1 MTKFPTLKQRKERN
15 MNSETKWNSA
25 GNTPREKT
33 HTKHLL
39 KYTYHGKPK
48 GLHDYLH
55 MYGFQTHRIQ
65 IYAKL
70 RIAHIMLFCATYR
83 TIETTD
89 TTTIWRIMQCAV
101 ATSTVR
107 SKQSRKVSAKH
118 GIKIKKTK
126 NMNEYLTYS
135 KVLSC

>member
-1 MTKFPTLKQRKERN
+1 MIKFPTLKQRKERN

-25 GNTPREKT
+25 GNTLREKT

-39 KYTYHGKPK
+39 KYIYHGKPK

-70 RIAHIMLFCATYR
+70 RIGHIMLFCAIYR
-83 TIETTD
+83 TIETID
-89 TTTIWRIMQCAV
+89 TTTIWTLMQLIMTLMQLIMQCVV
-101 ATSTVR
+101 ATSTVS
-107 SKQSRKVSAKH
+107 SKQSRKVSVQ
-118 GIKIKKTK
+118 
-126 NMNEYLTYS
+126 NME
-135 KVLSC
+135 

>member
-1 MTKFPTLKQRKERN
+1 

-25 GNTPREKT
+25 GNKPREKT

-39 KYTYHGKPK
+39 KYTYHGKPR

-70 RIAHIMLFCATYR
+70 RIAHIMLFCAIYR
-83 TIETTD
+83 TIETT
-89 TTTIWRIMQCAV
+89 RYNNNMENNAV
-101 ATSTVR
+101 NCGNQHCQ
-107 SKQSRKVSAKH
+107 K
-118 GIKIKKTK
+118 
-126 NMNEYLTYS
+126 
-135 KVLSC
+135 

>member
-1 MTKFPTLKQRKERN
+1 MPGWADGPTKRRLRSSWDNYELNDQIPNTEKKGKERD

-39 KYTYHGKPK
+39 KYTYHEKPK

-70 RIAHIMLFCATYR
+70 RIAHIMLFYANYR
-83 TIETTD
+83 VIETT
-89 TTTIWRIMQCAV
+89 RYNNNMENNAV
-101 ATSTVR
+101 CR
-107 SKQSRKVSAKH
+107 GNQHCEK
-118 GIKIKKTK
+118 
-126 NMNEYLTYS
+126 
-135 KVLSC
+135 